1 MQKGTM
7 KKIVIVQIALLVGLL
22 VSRESTALRYIA
34 LVLLSI
40 SIFLNA
46 LHLLK
51 KI

>member
-1 MQKGTM
+1 MQKSTM
-7 KKIVIVQIALLVGLL
+7 KKLVIIQIALLVGLL
-22 VSRESTALRYIA
+22 VSKESTALKYIA
-34 LVLLSI
+34 LTLLSI

>member
-1 MQKGTM
+1 M

-22 VSRESTALRYIA
+22 VSKESTVLRYIA
-34 LVLLSI
+34 LTLLSI